1 MGKYIALTG
10 AESAAFAMK
19 QINPDVVAAYPIT
32 PQTPVA
38 MKFSEYVANGEV
50 NTEYVTV
57 ESEHSAMSATVGAA
71 AAGARAM
78 TATASNGLA
87 LMWEIVYIASSMRL
101 PILMAVVNRALSGPI
116 NIHGDHSDA
125 MGARDSGWIQIF
137 NENNQEVYDSFIM
150 ALRIA
155 EHPDV
160 LTPAMVCQDGFITSH
175 SVENVMPLT
184 NEQVQK
190 FIGKKKFK
198 GLITADKP
206 FTMGPLD
213 LQDYYFEHK
222 KQQHEAMKKV
232 FAVVEEVQNEYA
244 KEFGRKY
251 SVIEEYRTED
261 ADTIIM
267 GLNSVMG
274 NVKTVVDSARE
285 KGIKIGAVKPRFF
298 RPFPVDYLRD
308 LLPKFKAVVVLD
320 RSDSFGAMPPL
331 YSETLAALYGIENAP
346 LIRGYIHGL
355 GGRDTNLAMIET
367 VVDNLQKLKDT
378 GEGNLT
384 FEYLGVRE

>member
-184 NEQVQK
+184 NEQV
-190 FIGKKKFK
+190 
-198 GLITADKP
+198 
-206 FTMGPLD
+206 
-213 LQDYYFEHK
+213 
-222 KQQHEAMKKV
+222 
-232 FAVVEEVQNEYA
+232 
-244 KEFGRKY
+244 
-251 SVIEEYRTED
+251 
-261 ADTIIM
+261 
-267 GLNSVMG
+267 
-274 NVKTVVDSARE
+274 
-285 KGIKIGAVKPRFF
+285 
-298 RPFPVDYLRD
+298 
-308 LLPKFKAVVVLD
+308 
-320 RSDSFGAMPPL
+320 
-331 YSETLAALYGIENAP
+331 
-346 LIRGYIHGL
+346 
-355 GGRDTNLAMIET
+355 
-367 VVDNLQKLKDT
+367 
-378 GEGNLT
+378 
-384 FEYLGVRE
+384 